1 MDDNDSQSANPGIFL
16 THILML
22 AVILAVVIFVLYP
35 AGSYFLKNSG
45 YSFSSNALEKAIKV
59 GVSKKQDFQDL
70 QNDGGLNSADSWKR
84 YKVISVNT
92 LYENN
97 DETLSYV
104 SMVIQAQSTMKN
116 ASINNLKKSLTKECG
131 SNWEDS
137 PFGAGLYASNLPL
150 KGGVKCLLL
159 EMPDSNIQVT
169 LSRSP

>member
-16 THILML
+16 TNILML
-22 AVILAVVIFVLYP
+22 AAILAMVIIVLGF
-35 AGSYFLKNSG
+35 ASYVLKDLG

-59 GVSKKQDFQDL
+59 GVSKKQDFQDF

-104 SMVIQAQSTMKN
+104 SMVIRAQSRMKN

-150 KGGVKCLLL
+150 KGGLYCLLL